1 MALNEYVRKRS
12 FKETPE
18 PKPAAS
24 VHAPGN
30 SFCVQRHDASRLHYD
45 FRLEID
51 GALKSWAVPKGPT
64 LDPTPKRLAAMVED
78 HPLEYGSFE
87 GNIPAGNYG
96 AGSVMLWDRGT
107 YELLGDKSPLDQLA
121 RGDFKFRLH
130 GEKLKGEFAIV
141 LMKGRGKGNEWLLLK
156 KKDAEARPGW
166 DVEEYAFSVL
176 TGRSQEEIA
185 KDLPSRK
192 TVETPVKKKVSAP
205 ERVSGRKTVEASVD
219 PARLPG
225 AVRAPMPGAILPMK
239 SMLSETPPKGDEWL
253 FEIKWDGVRAIC
265 FIDDKTVRITSR
277 TGNSCERQYP
287 ELSVIGHQIAAKQA
301 ILDGEIAVLDKSGV
315 SSFGLIQPRIAV
327 ADPNSV
333 AHLARRTPVTLFVFD
348 LLYLDGYDLRGV
360 PLIERKRVLQS
371 ILQPS
376 GVMRYSEHFVNNG
389 KEMWQAA
396 KATGLEGI
404 IAKCATSTYQ
414 SKRSRDWIKVKIVA
428 QQEFI
433 ICGYTAGEREYFGS
447 LVLGLYDSGE
457 LVYVGNVGTG
467 FDQRLMEQIYRQIE
481 PLTTTQSPFEEVP
494 EIGREITWVRPEV
507 VCEVKFATWTEEGRL
522 RAPVFLGLRADVE
535 PNECVRET
543 AMRTETKPTS
553 AEADAR
559 PATQS
564 PLLTGKAEE
573 AALNI
578 DGRRLKFTHLNKV
591 FYPAEGYNK
600 RDLLNFYDAVAGL
613 LLPYLKDRPLS
624 LKRYPD
630 GIAAEF
636 FFQKDTHDRFPP
648 WVRAEPIYSDH
659 KKAPTRWVVAD
670 DRAALLYL
678 TNLGCID
685 QNPWMSR
692 VGSLECP
699 DFMLIDLDPQ
709 GCEFDRIIEAAQLVR
724 KKLDLVGLEGYP
736 KTTGGDGMHIYVPL
750 EPIYSYEQ
758 VRSFTE
764 IIARVVA
771 AERPDLFTTPRAV
784 TRREQ
789 GKVYFD
795 YLQIGE
801 SKTIAAPYVVRAYP
815 GAPVATPLAW
825 REVSTGLMPS
835 HFHIRNAMD
844 RFERVGDLF
853 EPVLKNLQRLEPAM
867 AKLEKLVQ
875 AGAG

>member
-1 MALNEYVRKRS
+1 MPLNEYVRKRS

-18 PKPAAS
+18 PKPGTNVPAS
-24 VHAPGN
+24 GN
-30 SFCVQRHDASRLHYD
+30 SFCVQRHDATRLHYD

-51 GALKSWAVPKGPT
+51 GTLKSWAVPKGPT
-64 LDPTPKRLAAMVED
+64 LDPIPKRLAAMVED

-87 GNIPAGNYG
+87 GTIPKGNYG

-107 YELLGDKSPLDQLA
+107 YELLGDKPALDQLA
-121 RGDFKFRLH
+121 RGDLKFKLH

-156 KKDAEARPGW
+156 KKDVEARPGW
-166 DVEEYAFSVL
+166 DVEEFAFSVL

-185 KDLPSRK
+185 KGLPPRK
-192 TVETPVKKKVSAP
+192 TVETPDSRKASAP
-205 ERVSGRKTVEASVD
+205 ERVNRRDTTEASVD
-219 PARLPG
+219 PARLSG
-225 AVRAPMPGAILPMK
+225 AVRAPMPAAVLPMK
-239 SMLSETPPKGDEWL
+239 SSLSETPPKGDDWL

-265 FIDDKTVRITSR
+265 FVDDKKVRITSR

-287 ELSVIGHQIAAKQA
+287 ELSVIGHQISAKQA
-301 ILDGEIAVLDKSGV
+301 ILDGEIAVLDKNGV

-360 PLIERKRVLQS
+360 PLIERKRVLRS

-389 KEMWQAA
+389 EEMLQAA

-404 IAKCATSTYQ
+404 IAKSATSSYQ
-414 SKRSRDWIKVKIVA
+414 PKRSRDWIKIKIVA

-447 LVLGLYDSGE
+447 LVLGLYDAGQ

-467 FDQRLMEQIYRQIE
+467 FDQRLMEQIYRRIE
-481 PLTTTQSPFEEVP
+481 PLTTTQSPFEEMP

-507 VCEVKFATWTEEGRL
+507 VCEVKFASWTEEGRL
-522 RAPVFLGLRADVE
+522 RAPVFLGLRPDVD
-535 PNECVRET
+535 PKECVRET
-543 AMRTETKPTS
+543 AMA
-553 AEADAR
+553 AEAQPTAAVR
-559 PATQS
+559 P
-564 PLLTGKAEE
+564 PLLSGKAEE
-573 AALNI
+573 AALTI
-578 DGRRLKFTHLNKV
+578 DGRSLKFTHLNKV
-591 FYPAEGYNK
+591 FFPAEGYNK
-600 RDLLNFYDAVAGL
+600 RDLLNFYDAVADL
-613 LLPYLKDRPLS
+613 LLPHLKDRPLS

-648 WVRAEPIYSDH
+648 WVRVEPIYSDH
-659 KKAPTRWVVAD
+659 KKAPTRFVLAD

-750 EPIYSYEQ
+750 EPVYSYEQ

-764 IIARVVA
+764 IIARLVA
-771 AERPDLFTTPRAV
+771 TERPDLFTTPRAV
-784 TRREQ
+784 ARREQ

-825 REVSTGLMPS
+825 REVTTGLMPS
-835 HFHIRNAMD
+835 HFHIRNAID
-844 RFERVGDLF
+844 RFARVGDLF
-853 EPVLKNLQRLEPAM
+853 EPVLKNSQRLEPAM

-875 AGAG
+875 AGAR

>member
-1 MALNEYVRKRS
+1 MSLNEYARKRS
-12 FKETPE
+12 FQSTPE
-18 PKPAAS
+18 PEPA
-24 VHAPGN
+24 VPTAPSAGN
-30 SFCVQRHDASRLHYD
+30 SFCVQRHDATRLHYD

-51 GALKSWAVPKGPT
+51 GTLKSWAVPKGPT

-78 HPLEYGSFE
+78 HPLEYGGFE

-107 YELLGDKSPLDQLA
+107 FELLGDKSALEQLA
-121 RGDFKFRLH
+121 RGDLKFKLH

-166 DVEEYAFSVL
+166 DVEEFAHSVL

-185 KDLPSRK
+185 KDLPPRK
-192 TVETPVKKKVSAP
+192 TVETPVKKKVITH
-205 ERVSGRKTVEASVD
+205 ERVTVD
-219 PARLPG
+219 PAELPG
-225 AVRAPMPGAILPMK
+225 AVQAPMPAAILPMK
-239 SMLSETPPKGDEWL
+239 STLSETPPKGDDWL

-265 FIDDKTVRITSR
+265 FIDDKKVRMTSR

-287 ELSVIGHQIAAKQA
+287 ELSVICHQISAKQA
-301 ILDGEIAVLDKSGV
+301 ILDGEIAVLDKNGV

-327 ADPNSV
+327 ADPNAV
-333 AHLARRTPVTLFVFD
+333 AHLARRMPVTLFVFD

-360 PLIERKRVLQS
+360 PLIERKRALQS

-376 GVMRYSEHFVNNG
+376 SVMRYSEHFVNNG
-389 KEMWQAA
+389 EEMLAA
-396 KATGLEGI
+396 SKATGLEGI
-404 IAKCATSTYQ
+404 IAKGAASTYQ
-414 SKRSRDWIKVKIVA
+414 SKRSRDWIKIKIVS

-447 LVLGLYDSGE
+447 LVLGLYDRGK

-467 FDQRLMEQIYRQIE
+467 FDQRMMEQIYRTIE
-481 PLTTTQSPFEEVP
+481 PLTITQSAFEEMP

-507 VCEVKFATWTEEGRL
+507 VCEVKFASWTEEGRL
-522 RAPVFLGLRADVE
+522 RAPVFLGLRPDVE
-535 PNECVRET
+535 PNECMRET
-543 AMRTETKPTS
+543 AMATEASPTP
-553 AEADAR
+553 AVR
-559 PATQS
+559 PS
-564 PLLTGKAEE
+564 LLTGKAEE
-573 AALNI
+573 AALDI
-578 DGRRLKFTHLNKV
+578 DGRRLKFSHLNKI

-648 WVRAEPIYSDH
+648 WMRVEPIYSDH
-659 KKAPTRWVVAD
+659 KKAPIRFVLAD

-750 EPIYSYEQ
+750 EPVYSYEQ

-764 IIARVVA
+764 IIARLVA
-771 AERPDLFTTPRAV
+771 TERPDLFTTPRAV
-784 TRREQ
+784 ARREQ

-825 REVSTGLMPS
+825 REVSPGLMPS

-844 RFERVGDLF
+844 RFARVGDLF
-853 EPVLKNLQRLEPAM
+853 APVLKNLQRLEPAM

>member
-1 MALNEYVRKRS
+1 MSLNEYVRKRS
-12 FKETPE
+12 FQETPE
-18 PKPAAS
+18 PRPEEGTPAG
-24 VHAPGN
+24 GN
-30 SFCVQRHDASRLHYD
+30 SFCVQRHDATRLHYD

-51 GALKSWAVPKGPT
+51 GTLKSWAVPKGPT

-78 HPLEYGSFE
+78 HPLEYGGFE

-96 AGSVMLWDRGT
+96 AGSVMLWDRGA
-107 YELLGDKSPLDQLA
+107 YELLGDKSARDQLA
-121 RGDFKFRLH
+121 RGDLKFRLH

-156 KKDAEARPGW
+156 KKDVEARPGW
-166 DVEEYAFSVL
+166 DVEQYSHSVL

-185 KDLPSRK
+185 KELPPRK
-192 TVETPVKKKVSAP
+192 TVETPAKKKAAAARPAGVDP
-205 ERVSGRKTVEASVD
+205 SVD
-219 PARLPG
+219 PASLPG
-225 AVRAPMPGAILPMK
+225 AVRAPMPTAILPMK
-239 SMLSETPPKGDEWL
+239 STLSEKPPKGDEWL

-265 FIDDKTVRITSR
+265 FIDGKQVRITSR
-277 TGNSCERQYP
+277 TGSSCERQYP
-287 ELSVIGHQIAAKQA
+287 ELSVIGHQISAKQA
-301 ILDGEIAVLDKSGV
+301 ILDGEIAVLDKNGV

-360 PLIERKRVLQS
+360 PLVERKRALHS

-376 GVMRYSEHFVNNG
+376 AVMRYSEHFVNNG
-389 KEMWQAA
+389 DEMLQAA
-396 KATGLEGI
+396 KSTGLEGI
-404 IAKCATSTYQ
+404 IAKRASSAYQ
-414 SKRSRDWIKVKIVA
+414 STRSRDWIKVKIVA

-433 ICGYTAGEREYFGS
+433 ICGYTAGERDYFGS
-447 LVLGLYDSGE
+447 LVLGLYDTGK

-467 FDQRLMEQIYRQIE
+467 FDQRMMEQIYQRIE
-481 PLTTTQSPFEEVP
+481 PLATTQSPFADMP
-494 EIGREITWVRPEV
+494 QIGREITWVRPEV
-507 VCEVKFATWTEEGRL
+507 VCAVKFASWTEEGRL
-522 RAPVFLGLRADVE
+522 RAPVFLGLRTDVD
-535 PNECVRET
+535 PKECVRET
-543 AMRTETKPTS
+543 AALVEDKV
-553 AEADAR
+553 AAAAR
-559 PATQS
+559 P
-564 PLLTGKAEE
+564 PLLEGKAEG
-573 AALNI
+573 AALTI
-578 DGRRLKFTHLNKV
+578 DGRPLKFTHLNKV
-591 FYPAEGYNK
+591 FYPAEGYTK
-600 RDLLNFYDAVAGL
+600 RDLLNFYDAVADL

-648 WVRAEPIYSDH
+648 WVRVEPIYSGH
-659 KKAPTRWVVAD
+659 KKAPTRWVLAG

-692 VGSLECP
+692 AGSLECP

-709 GCEFDRIIEAAQLVR
+709 GCEFDRIIEAALFVR

-750 EPIYSYEQ
+750 EPAYSYEQ
-758 VRSFTE
+758 VRSFAE
-764 IIARVVA
+764 IIARVA
-771 AERPDLFTTPRAV
+771 SAERPDLFTTPRPVA
-784 TRREQ
+784 RREQ

-825 REVSTGLMPS
+825 REVTAGLLPS

-844 RFERVGDLF
+844 RFSRVGDLF

-867 AKLEKLVQ
+867 EKLEKLVQ
-875 AGAG
+875 ASAR